1 MARKIITG
9 ATLPFGKRITILGQT
24 VDVDETSLKCGVKA
38 IAGFSLLRLANCHS
52 AVAMKLPKWGAQFI
66 RFEVAPGDPQISQG
80 WRAELRDMYV
90 AKNGEEVWYQFS
102 TLLPSTTALKAAH
115 RVVTAQWHEEMPLGK
130 PHKRPPLAHR
140 QINGGFAVTLWD
152 TAVFDASNGAGDGVQ
167 LVWESRYET
176 GVIHEYV
183 YRIVWRQDAEGLV
196 MAWQRK
202 HVCSGNERTCTV
214 GAWQAFIDRSGP
226 IGFVD
231 AGGYYFKFG
240 VYTTHPFSQPLVV
253 YHRGYRRGGDA
264 SSVEATEPVFGSS
277 KS

>member
-9 ATLPFGKRITILGQT
+9 ATLPFGKKITILGQT
-24 VDVDETSLKCGVKA
+24 VDVDEMSLKCGVKA
-38 IAGFSLLRLANCHS
+38 IAGFSLLRLADCHS
-52 AVAMKLPKWGAQFI
+52 AVAMKLPKSGGSFI

-90 AKNGEEVWYQFS
+90 AKNGEEVWYRFS

-167 LVWESRYET
+167 LVWEPRYET

-183 YRIVWRQDAEGLV
+183 YRIVWRQDAAGLV

-214 GAWQAFIDRSGP
+214 GAWQVFIDRSGP

-231 AGGYYFKFG
+231 ADGYYFKFG

-264 SSVEATEPVFGSS
+264 SSVEATEPVFGSR